1 MIFTNAIKKIA
12 HQLLK
17 GDYFQNIERYYK
29 NYELSTVLALPP
41 AVLGKN
47 CFNSSTFSVK
57 PGVLVPALYLL

>member
-1 MIFTNAIKKIA
+1 
-12 HQLLK
+12 LK
-17 GDYFQNIERYYK
+17 GDYFQNIEHYYK

-57 PGVLVPALYLL
+57 PGVFVPALYLL